1 MSKLIPTIVQKR
13 STFEV
18 IKINNKMGNYI
29 QENLIKDEQIEF
41 ETTYHWIIFCNL
53 RAIFTLFIAP
63 MLDRYSD
70 EFAITNKRIIV
81 KTGLISRK
89 TLEMNLSKIESV
101 NVDQSILGRMLGY
114 GTIRIIGTGGTR
126 EEFPNISNPIEFR
139 KKFQELS

>member
-1 MSKLIPTIVQKR
+1 
-13 STFEV
+13 
-18 IKINNKMGNYI
+18 MGNYI
-29 QENLIKDEQIEF
+29 QNNLIKDEQIEF

-89 TLEMNLSKIESV
+89 TLEMNLNKIESV

-126 EEFPNISNPIEFR
+126 EEFPNISNPLAFR
-139 KKFQELS
+139 KKFQEVS

>member
-1 MSKLIPTIVQKR
+1 
-13 STFEV
+13 
-18 IKINNKMGNYI
+18 MGNYI
-29 QENLIKDEQIEF
+29 QDNLIKDEQIEF